1 MSVLS
6 QISVWKIKLKCEKK
20 MQIFMEISNTLKLLK
35 KYEGS
40 LSVIIISK
48 NKNKVEE
55 LTQPKGL

>member
-1 MSVLS
+1 
-6 QISVWKIKLKCEKK
+6 
-20 MQIFMEISNTLKLLK
+20 MEISNTLKLLK